1 METQGSF
8 NSEGGAVRRLAAYF
22 SILAAASAAAMDL
35 GVCAHVGRDEF
46 AERERAY
53 DMMRDAGISW
63 VRTDFEWFRCQKD
76 KDGPFDF
83 SLYDTVVDDARAR
96 GLEVLPIFWSPPK
109 WAQPDLSNISG
120 TRPFVVQPDTSFM
133 DAWRAFVREAALHF
147 KGRFSAIE
155 IWNEENHP
163 VFWLNPDAAA
173 YVPVL
178 RAAYEE
184 IKAVDPSITVLLG
197 GLAGTPLD
205 YIEALYAADAKDCF
219 DAMNI
224 HPYNWPDPP
233 DGELDRQ
240 LGGLKKTMA
249 AHGDADKPIWITEHG
264 WPTQKARLP
273 AQNLFVAALKAA
285 RPELAAWRVGYVGI
299 NEDVPSGTE
308 FAEAMRELLSPGS
321 TVEAYTPKQLVAK
334 LEADELDAVVY
345 PYAESFPLR
354 TVDAVVDFVRRG
366 GVLVDFGGCTW
377 FPYLD
382 GKLVEKDA
390 EGRLYRDLFQEKL
403 RTNIVFPS
411 GNNGLTPS
419 TKTYATDAAT
429 AAGLKP
435 DPNGFVCFRFYDG
448 KRLQPGDRFIP
459 LTSAKTKDGREV
471 AGVALYK
478 FDSDYKGA
486 VVMAGCGGNK
496 GGTTE
501 ADQAAYLLRSIDIAR
516 RNGVARYFIY
526 EFRSPGRDDYYSE
539 DHFGIVQRDF
549 TPKAAYEALK
559 RARQRPAR

>member
-1 METQGSF
+1 
-8 NSEGGAVRRLAAYF
+8 
-22 SILAAASAAAMDL
+22 MDI

-46 AERERAY
+46 DERGRAF
-53 DMMRDAGISW
+53 DMMREAGISW
-63 VRTDFEWFRCQKD
+63 VRTDFEWFRCQKE

-83 SLYDTVVDDARAR
+83 SRYDAVVDDARAR
-96 GLEVLPIFWSPPK
+96 GLEVLPILMAPPT
-109 WAQPDLSNISG
+109 WAQLDMSG
-120 TRPFVVQPDTSFM
+120 MAGARPFVVQPDPSRM
-133 DAWRAFVREAALHF
+133 DAWRAFVRETTSHF

-155 IWNEENHP
+155 VWNEENHP
-163 VFWLNPDAAA
+163 MFWKNPDAAA

-178 RAAYEE
+178 RATYEE
-184 IKAVDPSITVLLG
+184 IKAVDPSVTVLLG

-205 YIEALYAADAKDCF
+205 YIEALYAAGAKDCF

-233 DGELDRQ
+233 DGELERQ
-240 LGGLKKTMA
+240 LGRLKETMA
-249 AHGDADKPIWITEHG
+249 AHGDVGKPIWITEHG

-285 RPELAAWRVGYVGI
+285 RPGQKTWRVGYVGI
-299 NEDVPSGTE
+299 DEDVARGGE
-308 FAEAMRELLSPGS
+308 FAEAMRELLPPGS
-321 TVEAYTPKQLVAK
+321 TAEAYTPRQLVAK

-366 GVLVDFGGCTW
+366 GVLLDFGGCTW

-382 GKLVEKDA
+382 GKLVERDPQ
-390 EGRLYRDLFQEKL
+390 GRLHRDLLQEAL
-403 RTNIVFPS
+403 RTNIVFPTEE
-411 GNNGLTPS
+411 NGLTTS
-419 TKTYATDAAT
+419 TKTYATEAAT

-435 DPNGFVCFRFYDG
+435 DPNGFACFRFYDA
-448 KRLQPGDRFIP
+448 KRLHPGDRFIP
-459 LTSAKTKDGREV
+459 LTSARTKDGREV
-471 AGVALYK
+471 AGVALYQ
-478 FDSDYKGA
+478 FNSDYKGA
-486 VVMAGCGGNK
+486 VVMAGCGGDK

-516 RNGVARYFIY
+516 RSDVEKYFIY
-526 EFRSPGRDDYYSE
+526 EFRSPGNDPYYSE

-549 TPKAAYEALK
+549 TPKAAYEAL
-559 RARQRPAR
+559 RSQQTSR

>member
-1 METQGSF
+1 MNAIRF
-8 NSEGGAVRRLAAYF
+8 NLSRVTRILSLA
-22 SILAAASAAAMDL
+22 IASAAIATYAMDI

-46 AERERAY
+46 DERGRAF
-53 DMMRDAGISW
+53 DMMREAGISW
-63 VRTDFEWFRCQKD
+63 VRTDFEWFRCQKEP
-76 KDGPFDF
+76 GGAFDF
-83 SLYDTVVDDARAR
+83 SRYDAVVDDARAR
-96 GLEVLPIFWSPPK
+96 GLEILPIFWSPPK
-109 WAQPDLSNISG
+109 WAQPDMSNIAG
-120 TRPFVVQPDTSFM
+120 TRPFVVQPDASFM
-133 DAWRAFVREAALHF
+133 NAWRTFVREAALHF
-147 KGRFSAIE
+147 KGRFRAIE

-163 VFWLNPDAAA
+163 MFWLSPNAVA

-205 YIEALYAADAKDCF
+205 YIEALYSAGARDFF

-233 DGELDRQ
+233 GGELARQ
-240 LGGLKKTMA
+240 LDGLKKTMA
-249 AHGDADKPIWITEHG
+249 AHGDAGKPIWITEIG

-285 RPELAAWRVGYVGI
+285 RPELATWRIGYVGI
-299 NEDVPSGTE
+299 DEDFAKGGE
-308 FAEAMRELLSPGS
+308 FAEAMRELLPPGS
-321 TVEAYTPKQLVAK
+321 TAEAYTPRQLIAK

-354 TVDAVVDFVRRG
+354 TVEAVVDFVRRG
-366 GVLVDFGGCTW
+366 GVLLDFGGCTW

-382 GKLVEKDA
+382 GKLVEKDSG
-390 EGRLYRDLFQEKL
+390 GRPYREILQEKL

-411 GNNGLTPS
+411 GKNGLTTS

-435 DPNGFVCFRFYDG
+435 DPNGFACFRFYDE
-448 KRLQPGDRFIP
+448 KRLKPGDRFIP

-478 FDSDYKGA
+478 FDSDYTGA
-486 VVMAGCGGNK
+486 VVMAGCGGDK

-501 ADQAAYLLRSIDIAR
+501 ADQATYLLESIDIAR
-516 RNGVARYFIY
+516 RCGDERYFIY
-526 EFRSPGRDDYYSE
+526 EFRSPGNDPYYSE
-539 DHFGIVQRDF
+539 DHFGIVQRAF
-549 TPKAAYEALK
+549 TPTAAYEAL
-559 RARQRPAR
+559 RFSRHF